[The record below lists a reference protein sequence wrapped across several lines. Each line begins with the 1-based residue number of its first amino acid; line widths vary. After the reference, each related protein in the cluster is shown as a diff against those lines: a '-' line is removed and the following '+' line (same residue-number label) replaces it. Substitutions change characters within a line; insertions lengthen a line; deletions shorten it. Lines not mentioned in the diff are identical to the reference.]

1 MAKNKKPAKKHR
13 PREVLQDPVHYVLQG
28 FRPLTD
34 IREADVPLRVRNHLA
49 LEALMQGRATMGD
62 LGTLITAS
70 NVVMA
75 LKSQGFG
82 EDCCDIALAGADAL
96 EALQARGRLVGT
108 GPELVAIKRMMELH
122 DAQLDRTRITDLDA
136 AVRLV
141 RKKEAIL
148 V

>member
-1 MAKNKKPAKKHR
+1 MAKNKKPAKKYR

>member
-1 MAKNKKPAKKHR
+1 MTSRGTTIPPWRKKDDPAA
-13 PREVLQDPVHYVLQG
+13 PV
-28 FRPLTD
+28 
-34 IREADVPLRVRNHLA
+34 
-49 LEALMQGRATMGD
+49 
-62 LGTLITAS
+62 
-70 NVVMA
+70 
-75 LKSQGFG
+75 
-82 EDCCDIALAGADAL
+82 AGADAL